1 MTDYVTQQE
10 WDAARNRSDYGLF
23 GMMATAMNGSFMSI
37 ADNPAYGDN
46 SHRSPWINDY
56 KISRTV
62 NAIQAYIDAGKTYP
76 GALHCVVDDASN
88 NGVYYV
94 FNNTRTGNVE
104 YRKLKSEPVELIQ
117 NPKMTIYEAQQDY
130 LECVSRKEV
139 GNGPGGQ
146 NSKFVRINEV
156 ASWYDDE
163 LPNLSAKVAD
173 TAQDANIL
181 CKAVLDDED
190 EFGGLYYYKNL
201 GDYISV
207 YSCDGNRSYPDIFW
221 LDKDH
226 YENGGLISFEWADSN
241 PSVSETITYQ
251 QAKDE
256 YYYIFP
262 WVKGKVEGPWR
273 RNNKC
278 EYTHEGVTYTKR
290 IFGPLLMESF
300 SVFNTFEAAQVC
312 SIQGP
317 EHYPGKLFSVI
328 DDPDVH
334 KNGMYMVTCDISYVS
349 NSLHMENW
357 GAIRLAL
364 STDPYI

>member
-1 MTDYVTQQE
+1 MTDYVTPQE

-23 GMMATAMNGSFMSI
+23 GMRATGFMGSFMTT
-37 ADNPAYGDN
+37 ANNPAYGVN
-46 SHRSPWINDY
+46 SLRSPWINDY
-56 KISRTV
+56 KISRSL

-94 FNNTRTGNVE
+94 FSNTRTGNVE

-130 LECVSRKEV
+130 FDCVSRKENGE
-139 GNGPGGQ
+139 GNQ
-146 NSKFVRINEV
+146 YVRINEF

-163 LPNLSAKVAD
+163 LPSISVKVAD
-173 TAQDANIL
+173 TTQDANIL
-181 CKAVLDDED
+181 CKAVYDDVFD
-190 EFGGLYYYKNL
+190 ELYYNKNL

-207 YSCDGNRSYPDIFW
+207 YSCDGNSSYPDIFW

-241 PSVSETITYQ
+241 PSVSDTITYQ

-256 YYYIFP
+256 YYYLFP
-262 WVKGKVEGPWR
+262 WAKTNVEGPWR

-278 EYTHEGVTYTKR
+278 ETTYEGVTYTKTVLSSQ
-290 IFGPLLMESF
+290 IIESF
-300 SVFNTFEAAQVC
+300 SLFNTFEAAQVC

-328 DDPDVH
+328 DDPDKR

-349 NSLHMENW
+349 YSLHMENW

>member
-10 WDAARNRSDYGLF
+10 WSEARIRSDYGLF
-23 GMMATAMNGSFMSI
+23 GMRATSMMGSFMTT
-37 ADNPAYGDN
+37 ANDPAYGDN
-46 SHRSPWINDY
+46 SYRSPWINDY

-130 LECVSRKEV
+130 FEYLSRKE
-139 GNGPGGQ
+139 NDRENQ
-146 NSKFVRINEV
+146 YVRINEF
-156 ASWYDDE
+156 AYWYDDE
-163 LPNLSAKVAD
+163 LPSISVKVTD
-173 TAQDANIL
+173 STQDANIL
-181 CKAVLDDED
+181 CKAVLDDKD
-190 EFGGLYYYKNL
+190 EFGGLYYLKNL

-207 YSCDGNRSYPDIFW
+207 YSCDGNSSYPDIFW

-241 PSVSETITYQ
+241 PSVSDTITYQ

-256 YYYIFP
+256 YYYLFP
-262 WVKGKVEGPWR
+262 WVKTNVEGPWR
-273 RNNKC
+273 RNDKS
-278 EYTHEGVTYTKR
+278 EFTYEGVTYTKR
-290 IFGPLLMESF
+290 VLSSQVMESF
-300 SVFNTFEAAQVC
+300 SIFNTFEAAQVC
-312 SIQGP
+312 VIQGP

-328 DDPDVH
+328 DDPDEH
-334 KNGMYMVTCDISYVS
+334 RNGMYMVTCDISYV
-349 NSLHMENW
+349 NYSLHMENW